1 MAKSIIEAL
10 EMFQRVGFKDITS
23 MSLDNNGLTYHEIN
37 HRYKDEVIVPLIGVT
52 DNVSWIMSKG
62 QKIITCADGIQANV
76 VEWESKH
83 ICTLEDD
90 IKRIY
95 GIDTWSFLKRWY
107 ASEKRMDSMT
117 FIKMK
122 LEKI

>member
-1 MAKSIIEAL
+1 MAKSIVDAL
-10 EMFQRVGFKDITS
+10 EMFQKVGFKDVTG

-37 HRYKDEVIVPLIGVT
+37 HRYKDEVVVPLIGIT
-52 DNVSWIMSKG
+52 DNVAWVMSKG
-62 QKIITCADGIQANV
+62 QKIIICADGIKANV
-76 VEWESKH
+76 IEWEATH
-83 ICTLEDD
+83 ICVLEED

-95 GIDTWSFLKRWY
+95 GIDAWSFIKRWY